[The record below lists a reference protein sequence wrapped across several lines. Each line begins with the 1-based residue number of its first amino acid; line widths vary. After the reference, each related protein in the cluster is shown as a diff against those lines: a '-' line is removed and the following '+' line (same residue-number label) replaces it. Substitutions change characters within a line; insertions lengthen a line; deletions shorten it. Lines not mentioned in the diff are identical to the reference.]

1 MAESLRRLVNIASF
15 SILQEKLERWLDDY
29 HVNSCDQNVAR
40 CCEIIELNAKV
51 QGQIFKLLSL
61 CASEGGMYGGA
72 GAIKSRLLP
81 WLGQSFFASGGSVT
95 ADTSLSVLAE
105 AASKDR
111 EINELQDQYERSIV
125 DLEDNLRVTNIEN
138 DNLRTDLAEAQ
149 DELDRTKRESTSEK
163 MFNESEIRDLRN
175 KLALAEDENRN
186 LREKSGLLDD
196 YERQLRILREEIAIL
211 TGERN
216 SVLKHRSHVPLYQ
229 HTHSST
235 QSIVNGDMS
244 DTYRS
249 LPRVSSPLS
258 PDDVTQRV
266 RQQNLITRFNDMFAQ
281 DRLDAM
287 DILRRYSDDHEN
299 NQRIVFAAL
308 VEAFASAK
316 LAFRQFKLKVRS
328 NLAATHVGPDTLEE
342 AVQDYINRNTD
353 LYDLPSLQADVVRA
367 LNRNIKIFLPADIS
381 YNIIGTFI
389 REACKLAWQ
398 MSALAHPL
406 DIAVSSD
413 AELFDDYKYRRSYDS
428 EYTAPLVN
436 HHIWAC
442 LQQGTKVIVKGEA
455 CTRRGASLGS
465 PRRSRSPTR
474 SMSPTRS
481 YSPSRARS
489 RSPSP
494 RRIGSPMDLNSSLS
508 ASFSGRSSPSG
519 FRPSSRSSLRSSSP
533 RPYTAS
539 TSLSN
544 Y

>member
-175 KLALAEDENRN
+175 KYRDNQVELSRLRGVIESKDAEIRRLRNELILAGGRP
-186 LREKSGLLDD
+186 G
-196 YERQLRILREEIAIL
+196 I
-211 TGERN
+211 
-216 SVLKHRSHVPLYQ
+216 
-229 HTHSST
+229 
-235 QSIVNGDMS
+235 DMS

>member
-508 ASFSGRSSPSG
+508 ASFSGRSSPSA
-519 FRPSSRSSLRSSSP
+519 RPGSSHGSTRHYTSSIAPSHVSDA
-533 RPYTAS
+533 Y
-539 TSLSN
+539 
-544 Y
+544 